1 MRYAYPAAAATSQQR
16 RRQFPA
22 DAVTIAMSASAR
34 PPWAARPRAGVVAV
48 VVVVTGIDLVP
59 VRLAWGYCVRL
70 GFVLRQG
77 WNTVLG
83 R

>member
-34 PPWAARPRAGVVAV
+34 PPWAARPRAGVV
-48 VVVVTGIDLVP
+48 VVVTGIDFVP